1 MPEVSAAGAR
11 SAPSSLEAALE
22 SLTHWRAELAA
33 GLESLRRWAQAGR
46 LIDEQA
52 ASRLAHLERRLA
64 SERLTIAFVA
74 EQSRGK
80 SELIN
85 ALFFGEQGM
94 RLLPASGG
102 KILCPTEILWD
113 ATRAPSIRL
122 LPIET
127 RESGRALRE
136 YMNEADAWHEL
147 PLDPRRPETVPVAC
161 EALTQSRQVDGAAV
175 PRWRYAI
182 INFPHPLLAAG
193 VAILDTAGFRTL
205 ASEPELSFHRVPDA
219 AAVVFMISA
228 ESSITPADQALW
240 TEHVATIGGIEDT
253 CFVVLNKIDGLRDGA
268 RGEGQVLTEIDR
280 QVKTVADALGIAPTR
295 IFALSAKQ
303 GLAAKMQGDRDGLVR
318 SRLYR
323 LEQALSRGLVHQ
335 RRLAHATGARAE
347 VRGVLAEM
355 RALIASRLDFANGQ
369 LEELTA
375 LKDKNQKLVELLAR
389 KAGVERGRLE
399 QARAMMSGLRVV
411 HNKHAGELERLLD
424 PAAARESAM
433 RAREAVGG
441 SAFSKAIGEILAG
454 FFRDARET
462 IVRAIA
468 VIQEARKVMAAVR
481 QKMTVEYKIAPVE
494 AAPFA
499 TERFLIE
506 LDRLEE
512 HCTREFKGGSNLL
525 LRSRKALGTLFFD
538 TVALQVIHV
547 FEIADRE
554 TRAWLAGFIRPLE
567 SQINAYQ
574 EQSNARIEGMGR
586 IQNAEVDLLDK
597 LAELERLAAEVGAQR
612 EQCEAQQQRLMA
624 LLDVEREPSLA

>member
-481 QKMTVEYKIAPVE
+481 QKMMVEYKIAPVE

-624 LLDVEREPSLA
+624 LLEVEREPSLA

>member
-462 IVRAIA
+462 IVHAIA

-624 LLDVEREPSLA
+624 LLEVEREPSLA